1 MSGYSGGQNLL
12 EVKKLTEIQ
21 INWLED
27 FFFFNCCKSGKNLS
41 YDTGH
46 N

>member
-1 MSGYSGGQNLL
+1 MSDYSGGQKLS
-12 EVKKLTEIQ
+12 EVKKKLTEIQ

-27 FFFFNCCKSGKNLS
+27 CFFNCSKSGKNLS

>member
-1 MSGYSGGQNLL
+1 MSDYSGGQKLA

-27 FFFFNCCKSGKNLS
+27 FFFNCSKSGKNLS
-41 YDTGH
+41 YV
-46 N
+46 